1 MTALTGP
8 QPSPPSV
15 SKRPLHTMRHS
26 ATLALTAS
34 TAALLLLVGCGGPSG
49 APPVATVTV
58 QAPLPAVPAP
68 AALAPAV
75 PVAPSIVTLPDVVG
89 QNGAIAENT
98 LRSLGLKKVEMAA
111 DATSGRQVVL
121 SPANWTVT
129 KIEPKAGTQ
138 VRSDQ
143 TIVVTM
149 TK

>member
-1 MTALTGP
+1 MTAPTAS
-8 QPSPPSV
+8 QSSTSSV
-15 SKRPLHTMRHS
+15 IKRPLHTMRHG
-26 ATLALTAS
+26 ATLAFTTS
-34 TAALLLLVGCGGPSG
+34 TAALLLLGGCGGPSA

-58 QAPLPAVPAP
+58 QAPAPAP
-68 AALAPAV
+68 AALAPAA
-75 PVAPSIVTLPDVVG
+75 PVAPSTVTLPDVVG
-89 QNGAIAENT
+89 QNGAIAEDT
-98 LRSLGLKKVEMAA
+98 LRSLGLTKVEMAA

-129 KIEPKAGTQ
+129 KIEPKAGTE